1 MWSNQYNIYSMFSKF
16 RCFGTDPSKGFE
28 GSMMKKLGEV
38 EHNRWVLEQLLL
50 RYRPLTYDE
59 QMKAKIT
66 DLYSSA
72 MEKNRLKKDFAHLDI
87 CSNSKLKEIDCT
99 VMELDETLI
108 KVLPTAY
115 TSYLKAVTNNDRP
128 TNN

>member
-1 MWSNQYNIYSMFSKF
+1 
-16 RCFGTDPSKGFE
+16 
-28 GSMMKKLGEV
+28 MMKKLGEV

-72 MEKNRLKKDFAHLDI
+72 MEKNRLKKVFAHLDI
-87 CSNSKLKEIDCT
+87 CSNSKLKEIDCN

-115 TSYLKAVTNNDRP
+115 TSYLKE
-128 TNN
+128 

>member
-1 MWSNQYNIYSMFSKF
+1 MENKVKIFENPQFGEIRTSGSSEEPMFCLADICK
-16 RCFGTDPSKGFE
+16 
-28 GSMMKKLGEV
+28 
-38 EHNRWVLEQLLL
+38 VLELQ
-50 RYRPLTYDE
+50 P
-59 QMKAKIT
+59 
-66 DLYSSA
+66 SST
-72 MEKNRLKKDFAHLDI
+72 KNRLKKDFAHLDI
-87 CSNSKLKEIDCT
+87 CSNSKLKEIDCN